1 MSKTVYHSL
10 MSYLSEEQIQ
20 NVLQFHKSSIESFAY
35 IHHDKEDNVNH
46 YHIILKLFT
55 NWETENV
62 RKWFT
67 VPFVGINTFNEE
79 IISPL
84 QMFKYLTHTDDKS
97 LNDDSKFKYSEDN
110 IVSDNLTFW
119 KSRKDKEKSIKTIQL
134 LYDIIERKPL
144 SYMVATYGRDFVLN
158 YSKYIDFAER
168 LYADDKY
175 HEESPREWLKPIR
188 EEEAPIQ
195 LDLL

>member
-20 NVLQFHKSSIESFAY
+20 NVLQFHKNSIESYAY
-35 IHHDKEDNVNH
+35 IYHDKEDNVSH

-67 VPFVGINTFNEE
+67 NAYLGINTFNEE
-79 IISPL
+79 VISPL
-84 QMFKYLTHTDDKS
+84 QMFKYLTHTDEKS

-110 IVSDNLTFW
+110 IVSDNLIFW
-119 KSRKDKEKSIKTIQL
+119 KSRKEKEKSIKTIQL

-168 LYADDKY
+168 LNVDDKY
-175 HEESPREWLKPIR
+175 HEEPPRDWLKPIR

>member
-35 IHHDKEDNVNH
+35 IYHDKEDNVNH